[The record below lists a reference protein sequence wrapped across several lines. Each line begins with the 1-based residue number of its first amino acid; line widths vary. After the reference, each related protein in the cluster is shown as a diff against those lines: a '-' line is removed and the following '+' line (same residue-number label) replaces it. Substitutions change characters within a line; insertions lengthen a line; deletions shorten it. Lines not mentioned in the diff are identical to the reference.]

1 MLRNEAREL
10 EDMNPIDGLDAP
22 LVPLN
27 VSTLDSEGNIVPTAP
42 APVQIR
48 QLPRPIENRALAS
61 AAERV
66 ALRAGFV
73 DQFREAAARNVR
85 AESREILKN
94 AKKHLVAR
102 RRPEFD
108 EWLAGYYGG
117 EFIELA
123 QKNLEPIYR
132 AYAEAVGPLALSEIE
147 GADLPEG
154 FDEIAESYAAAHAKR
169 HAGSS
174 RGQIRKAL
182 DEPEVDPMEAVEA
195 ELESWSNRAERDGKR
210 NGVEAGEALARAV
223 FVGAGFGLYWRA
235 QGESCELCNAL
246 DGRRVG
252 GSEPFLGAGE
262 TLSAEGTAPITVSNS
277 ITHAPLHDGCVCLVV
292 PG

>member
-1 MLRNEAREL
+1 M
-10 EDMNPIDGLDAP
+10 
-22 LVPLN
+22 
-27 VSTLDSEGNIVPTAP
+27 
-42 APVQIR
+42 QIR
-48 QLPRPIENRALAS
+48 QLPRPIENRVLAS

-66 ALRAGFV
+66 ALRARFV
-73 DQFREAAARNVR
+73 GRFEEAAALLVR
-85 AESREILKN
+85 KESRDLLKN
-94 AKKHLVAR
+94 AAKHLVAR

-108 EWLAGYYGG
+108 EWLEEYYGG
-117 EFIELA
+117 EFVELA

-132 AYAEAVGPLALSEIE
+132 AYAEAVGPLALNEIE

-154 FDEIAESYAAAHAKR
+154 FDEIAESYAAAHAAR
-169 HAGSS
+169 HARSS

-195 ELESWSNRAERDGKR
+195 ELDSWSNRAERDGKR
-210 NGVEAGEALARAV
+210 NGVEAGEALARAI

-235 QGESCELCNAL
+235 QGKSCDLCNAL

-262 TLSAEGTAPITVSNS
+262 TLSVEGTAPLTVSNS
-277 ITHAPLHDGCVCLVV
+277 ITHAPLHDGCDCLVL